1 MTRAKGLKRVE
12 HHIDVVKMIRKFF
25 IYDVVTKHILTSQK
39 MAELT
44 SKGKFVIEPNN
55 LQDHKLSSEDSA
67 AEATVVI
74 EDLIDS
80 GRFKDS
86 VNENLKAKKY
96 TSPPKVEAH

>member
-12 HHIDVVKMIRKFF
+12 NHIDVVKLIRKFF

-39 MAELT
+39 MSELT

-86 VNENLKAKKY
+86 VNENLQAKKY
-96 TSPPKVEAH
+96 KSPPKVEAH